1 MPIILLV
8 GLFMLVQALPNDPV
22 TDRVILLPEADGSVG
37 AVIVESDTGTRE
49 VNQAYQVASVRE
61 SGGISSERTSATA
74 VATRYGDLLAGQP
87 KPQTSYL
94 LYFEPGTDELVPA
107 SQATLET
114 LKADAASRPAP
125 EIRVI
130 GHTDTT
136 ASPQYND
143 ELSLERAEFVIET
156 LRAFGVRP
164 VSYEATG
171 RGERDLLVPTA
182 DGVPEPRNRRVEVSI
197 R

>member
-8 GLFMLVQALPNDPV
+8 GLFMLVQALPGDPV
-22 TDRVILLPEADGSVG
+22 TDRVILLPEDDGSVG
-37 AVIVESDTGTRE
+37 TVIVDSGSGRRE
-49 VNQAYQVASVRE
+49 VSEAYQVASVRE
-61 SGGISSERTSATA
+61 SGDIASARTSAAA
-74 VATRYGDLLAGQP
+74 VSSRYGELLASQP

-94 LYFEPGTDELVPA
+94 LYFEPGTDDLVPA
-107 SQATLET
+107 SLATLET
-114 LKADAASRPAP
+114 LKADAAARPAP

-143 ELSLERAEFVIET
+143 ALSLERARFVIET
-156 LRAFGVRP
+156 LRDYGVRP

-182 DGVPEPRNRRVEVSI
+182 DDVPEPRNRRVEVSI

>member
-1 MPIILLV
+1 MV
-8 GLFMLVQALPNDPV
+8 VSTRAASG
-22 TDRVILLPEADGSVG
+22 TDAAGRSSTPL
-37 AVIVESDTGTRE
+37 
-49 VNQAYQVASVRE
+49 AS
-61 SGGISSERTSATA
+61 
-74 VATRYGDLLAGQP
+74 QP
-87 KPQTSYL
+87 KVQTSYL
-94 LYFEPGTDELVPA
+94 LYFEPGTDDLVPA
-107 SQATLET
+107 SLATLEE

-136 ASPQYND
+136 ASQQYND

-156 LRAFGVRP
+156 LREFGVRP